1 MYIPKKKRC
10 LNGNTTQFQ
19 QVSHPGQRKL
29 DLTKYKEVPRFIKL
43 RMSGGGSNL
52 VTINIEVR
60 YMMLN
65 VLNVVLPHKMMV
77 T

>member
-1 MYIPKKKRC
+1 MYIPKKKKR

-19 QVSHPGQRKL
+19 QVSHPGQHEL
-29 DLTKYKEVPRFIKL
+29 DLTKYKEMPKFIKL

-60 YMMLN
+60 CMMPN
-65 VLNVVLPHKMMV
+65 VLNVVLPHKM
-77 T
+77 TGT